1 MLEGAS
7 LASLGAPTA
16 VIAGWLVVSFFTA
29 LKLFRWR

>member
-7 LASLGAPTA
+7 LATVSPEIV
-16 VIAGWLVVSFFTA
+16 VILVWGVVSFFAA